1 MDHGSFHASIART
14 RRSSVPVSHARAAVS
29 SLLVMLADITD
40 PRDPRGVRHPLV
52 AVLGV
57 AVVATLAGAA
67 NYRELGSVA
76 ADLPQE
82 LLSLL
87 GARWDL
93 AGLVFIAP
101 SAGTLRRVLIALDAD
116 ELDRAVGAWLR
127 EHADCDADG
136 WAIALDG
143 KDLRGSWN
151 DDGRLVLFSAMTHRT
166 ERQDAV
172 VLGQITVPEGTTETT
187 QVRTLLGE
195 MDIAGALV
203 TADAAHTCADTARY
217 LVEDCRA
224 DYLLTIKGNRASLHA
239 AAITTGRDLVAA
251 EPGHIAEER
260 GHGRINRWT
269 TWTTHTDP
277 TAWARIGLPHATRL
291 AVIRRDVA
299 DLAGQPLSKEI
310 VFVATSRADLTAA
323 EISAHT
329 RRHWGIENLEHRP
342 RDTVWREDD
351 QQAYHG
357 NGPRAM
363 ATLRNLVLGLFAIHG
378 ITKIKQTVQSIGR
391 NPLRAV
397 PLIT

>member
-1 MDHGSFHASIART
+1 
-14 RRSSVPVSHARAAVS
+14 VPVTHARAAVS

-87 GARWDL
+87 GTRWDP
-93 AGLVFIAP
+93 AGSVFIAP
-101 SAGTLRRVLIALDAD
+101 SAGMLRRVLF
-116 ELDRAVGAWLR
+116 
-127 EHADCDADG
+127 
-136 WAIALDG
+136 ALDG

-166 ERQDAV
+166 ERQDVV

-195 MDIAGALV
+195 MNIAGAQV

-224 DYLLTIKGNRASLHA
+224 DYLLTIKGSRASLHA
-239 AAITTGRDLVAA
+239 AAIATGRDLVAA

-269 TWTTHTDP
+269 TWTTHTDS
-277 TAWARIGLPHATRL
+277 TAWARNGLPHATRL

-310 VFVATSRADLTAA
+310 VFVAPSRADLTAA

-329 RRHWGIENLEHRP
+329 RRHWGAPAPRHRLARGRPAGPP
-342 RDTVWREDD
+342 RQRPPS
-351 QQAYHG
+351 HG
-357 NGPRAM
+357 HPAQPGPRPVRHPRHHQDQADRPVDRPQP
-363 ATLRNLVLGLFAIHG
+363 APRHPTDH
-378 ITKIKQTVQSIGR
+378 ITSHPVINGR
-391 NPLRAV
+391 L
-397 PLIT
+397 